1 MGAGHGT
8 KMGRVTVMSKKW
20 NILMGLLLL
29 SLLFIIAFSF
39 TQHTMSKD
47 VVKDTCETVILLHG
61 QGRTRASMLLL
72 KERLKTSGYETIL
85 YGYNVS
91 SNTLDEITS
100 ALIRQIKEE
109 NTCPTYHL
117 VGHSLGNIVVRNGFA
132 DRFAYPVGMGKI
144 VMLAPPNKPAELAKQ
159 LRDNKIYHWLTGD
172 SGQKL
177 GDEQFYST
185 LHVPLVPFGV
195 IAGTESYTGLPRGP
209 SDGVVLVESTKLN
222 GMADWVAVPRTH
234 TYIMNGEDTFHHV
247 VHFLK
252 YGQF

>member
-1 MGAGHGT
+1 
-8 KMGRVTVMSKKW
+8 MSKKW
-20 NILMGLLLL
+20 SNLLRLIFL
-29 SLLFIIAFSF
+29 SLLSIITFGI
-39 TQHTMSKD
+39 TQHAMAKD
-47 VVKDTCETVILLHG
+47 VERDACETVILLHG
-61 QGRTRASMLLL
+61 QGRTRVSMLLL
-72 KERLKTSGYETIL
+72 KERLKTTSYETLL
-85 YGYNVS
+85 YGYSVS
-91 SNTLDEITS
+91 GNTLDEITS
-100 ALIRQIKEE
+100 ALIKQIKEE

-117 VGHSLGNIVVRNGFA
+117 VGHSLGNIVARNGFA
-132 DRFAYPVGMGKI
+132 DRFAYPAGMGKI

-185 LHVPLVPFGV
+185 LPVPSVPFGI
-195 IAGTESYTGLPRGP
+195 IAGTESYTALFSEP

-222 GMADWVAVPRTH
+222 GMADWVTVPRSH

-252 YGQF
+252 NGQFK